1 MQPNVHLHHLCG
13 DQPATAAIG
22 LFSPVDSS
30 STFELLVT
38 AVEWLSVR
46 IITLHLNM
54 RTQQPVQ
61 TIKMDV
67 NACSMWRKK
76 FVISLISP
84 QELFSRVL

>member
-1 MQPNVHLHHLCG
+1 MHLHHLCG

-30 STFELLVT
+30 YTFELLVT

-54 RTQQPVQ
+54 RTQTATCPNYQNGCECMLHVE
-61 TIKMDV
+61 K
-67 NACSMWRKK
+67 KK
-76 FVISLISP
+76 FVISLSSP